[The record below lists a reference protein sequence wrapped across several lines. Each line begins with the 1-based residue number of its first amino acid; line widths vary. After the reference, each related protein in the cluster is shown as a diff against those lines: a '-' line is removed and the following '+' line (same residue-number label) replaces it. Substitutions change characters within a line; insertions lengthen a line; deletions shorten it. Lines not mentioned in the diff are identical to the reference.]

1 MAKIS
6 RPAVY
11 TFVGAV
17 AIYAGVLLTQP
28 DPPTP
33 TRKVH
38 VLRRTHSDADV
49 NAIDPGDLNA
59 HFDRYL
65 GGKRNPFLSGLPS
78 AGSATA
84 GASAGA
90 GQDRWMLTGINVL
103 NGAAS
108 ALVENETTG
117 ESVFLRTG
125 DRWRGLRV
133 VAIGAGSVSLLNALG
148 QKTRLAF
155 KDLDTP
161 VPAPGV
167 ASGAAGASI
176 YRLPPLGTAVAPMP
190 VGPANI
196 QPLPPMGAPAGMPPG
211 VRR

>member
-28 DPPTP
+28 DPPTTP
-33 TRKVH
+33 RKAHAV
-38 VLRRTHSDADV
+38 RRAKADAD
-49 NAIDPGDLNA
+49 ALRSDDLNA
-59 HFDRYL
+59 HFDRYV

-78 AGSATA
+78 GGGKA
-84 GASAGA
+84 GASGVQ
-90 GQDRWMLTGINVL
+90 GQWTLTGINIL

-108 ALVENETTG
+108 ALVENGTTG

-133 VAIGAGSVSLLNALG
+133 VAIGAGSVSFLNALG
-148 QKTRLAF
+148 QRTHLAF
-155 KDLDTP
+155 KDLDP
-161 VPAPGV
+161 PAPAPG
-167 ASGAAGASI
+167 APGGMAGASV

-211 VRR
+211 VRRQ

>member
-33 TRKVH
+33 TRKIH
-38 VLRRTHSDADV
+38 VLRRTKADADAD
-49 NAIDPGDLNA
+49 AIDPRDLNA
-59 HFDRYL
+59 HFARYV
-65 GGKRNPFLSGLPS
+65 GGKRNPFLSGLPA
-78 AGSATA
+78 AGGANA
-84 GASAGA
+84 GASAEA
-90 GQDRWMLTGINVL
+90 GQTKWTLTGINVL

-108 ALVENETTG
+108 ALVENEATG

-161 VPAPGV
+161 VPAPGA
-167 ASGAAGASI
+167 ASGVGGASV
-176 YRLPPLGTAVAPMP
+176 YRLPPLGAAVVPMP

-196 QPLPPMGAPAGMPPG
+196 QPLPPMGAPAG

>member
-1 MAKIS
+1 MVKIS

-28 DPPTP
+28 DPPSP
-33 TRKVH
+33 TRKLH
-38 VLRRTHSDADV
+38 VLRRAKADADV
-49 NAIDPGDLNA
+49 NAVDPDDLNA
-59 HFDRYL
+59 HFARYVSHN
-65 GGKRNPFLSGLPS
+65 RNPFLSGLTS
-78 AGSATA
+78 AGSANA
-84 GASAGA
+84 GGAAGA
-90 GQDRWMLTGINVL
+90 GQSRWTLTGINVL

-108 ALVENETTG
+108 ALVESETTG

-133 VAIGAGSVSLLNALG
+133 VAIRAGSVSFLNALG

-155 KDLDTP
+155 KDLDAP
-161 VPAPGV
+161 VPAPGAPV
-167 ASGAAGASI
+167 GMGGASL

-196 QPLPPMGAPAGMPPG
+196 QPLPPMGMPSGM
-211 VRR
+211 RR